1 MKCLP
6 CCFLYLSQI
15 AMECPDFESVF
26 DSTENKASLV
36 CNSLTVR
43 LDQIGMC
50 YFKKFIEEIQQR

>member
-1 MKCLP
+1 
-6 CCFLYLSQI
+6 
-15 AMECPDFESVF
+15 MECPDFESVF